1 MSEELTEQLTEQ
13 LAVQLLINLRKLFK
27 EQLFFLNNNSEEIK
41 SILVYLNEL
50 PQYENTSKLYLEN
63 YLQLVE
69 EQIKLKCKHNYV
81 TDDIDIDPDNSIRIC
96 YCTIC
101 EKCCDPFDPS

>member
-1 MSEELTEQLTEQ
+1 MDQKLTEELE
-13 LAVQLLINLRKLFK
+13 VQLLINLRKLFK

-63 YLQLVE
+63 YLKHID
-69 EQIKLKCKHNYV
+69 EQIKQKCQHNYV
-81 TDDIDIDPDNSIRIC
+81 TDDIDIDPDNSMRIC
-96 YCTIC
+96 YCSIC
-101 EKCCDPFDPS
+101 EKGL

>member
-1 MSEELTEQLTEQ
+1 MNPELTEELEVQLE
-13 LAVQLLINLRKLFK
+13 VQLLINLRKLFK

-63 YLQLVE
+63 YLKHID
-69 EQIKLKCKHNYV
+69 EQIKQKCQHNYV
-81 TDDIDIDPDNSIRIC
+81 TDDIDIDPDNSMRIY
-96 YCTIC
+96 YCSIC
-101 EKCCDPFDPS
+101 EKGL